1 MEEFKLSDDVFEQ
14 IKDFKHWRLTD
25 EQKLLIDKLILNEE
39 LKERYKENGLCKE
52 CKQPNTGDDWCKSCI
67 AKHFQQNFKNW
78 TSGNDEVDKL
88 IQTTQLKAKEYKEIL
103 EWIEYDRFENVEY
116 LAKGGFGIIYKAI
129 WKDGFISEW
138 DSEYN
143 QWKRSKYWDIEYEN
157 FPVALKCL
165 HNSQDITSEFLR
177 EIESH
182 TMINSVYVTKCFGI
196 TRDPESNN
204 FMMVIEYAKDGSLR
218 QYLNNRFNSI
228 KWIDKL
234 EYLKGIANGLKSIH
248 EKGLVHRDFHCGNM
262 LQVDRYTTITDLGLC
277 QPANVKSSQNEY
289 KKKIYGVLPYVAPEV
304 LRGGEYTQES
314 DIYAF
319 GIIAYEVCTGLPPYH
334 DIAHDKIL
342 AISICRGHRPKS
354 NYEIPQLILDIIK
367 QCWDAD
373 PLKRPKAQELHY
385 LLNTLY
391 DSISNEQEIINEINK
406 QSEEAERINEKFTST
421 SLSYNGTILSY
432 TTNPQAVY
440 TSRLLDFKNLPEPKN
455 AIDNEDDDNSFREY
469 SESIEAIDFT
479 KLNLD
484 ENN

>member
-1 MEEFKLSDDVFEQ
+1 MEEFKLSDDVIEQ
-14 IKDFKHWRLTD
+14 IKDFGRYYYLTD

-39 LKERYKENGLCKE
+39 LKERYKKNGLCKE
-52 CKQPNTGDDWCKSCI
+52 CKQLNTGSNWCKSCN

-88 IQTTQLKAKEYKEIL
+88 IQKTQLKAEIQNEIL
-103 EWIEYDRFENVEY
+103 EWIEYDRFEDVEY
-116 LAKGGFGIIYKAI
+116 LAKGGFGTIYKAI
-129 WKDGFISEW
+129 WKDGYIEKW
-138 DSEYN
+138 DSKNN
-143 QWKRSKYWDIEYEN
+143 QWERSKEWNIKYEN

-182 TMINSVYVTKCFGI
+182 TKIIGYVTRCYGI

-218 QYLNNRFNSI
+218 QYLNNSFNSI
-228 KWIDKL
+228 KWVDKL
-234 EYLKGIANGLKSIH
+234 NILQNIANGLKSIH
-248 EKGLVHRDFHCGNM
+248 EKGLIHHDFHCGNM
-262 LQVDRYTTITDLGLC
+262 LKDDNWTFITDLGLC
-277 QPANVKSSQNEY
+277 QPANIKSSQNEY
-289 KKKIYGVLPYVAPEV
+289 EKKIYGVLPYVAPEV
-304 LRGGEYTQES
+304 LRGGEYIQES

-354 NYEIPQLILDIIK
+354 NYKIPQLILDIIK

-373 PLKRPKAQELHY
+373 PLKRPKARE
-385 LLNTLY
+385 LY
-391 DSISNEQEIINEINK
+391 DLLYYNLYNKLVDSNDDDDSEIKK
-406 QSEEAERINEKFTST
+406 QVEEAERINEKFTPT
-421 SLSYNGTILSY
+421 SLPYNGTTLSY

-440 TSRLLDFKNLPEPKN
+440 TSRLLDFKDLPEPKN
-455 AIDNEDDDNSFREY
+455 AIDNKDDDNSFGEY
-469 SESIEAIDFT
+469 SG
-479 KLNLD
+479 N
-484 ENN
+484 